1 MIIFKKISWSNFLST
16 GDVPTTVFFDRSPT
30 TLIIGE
36 NGSGKSTILD
46 ALTFVLFGKA
56 FRNINKSQLVNTIN
70 EKGLLVTIEFSIGNK
85 NFTVRRGVKPNIFE
99 VLQDGK
105 MIDQLANNRD
115 YQEYLEKVILKL
127 NYKSFTQIVVLGSST
142 FEPFMQLK
150 QSDRRTIVEDLLDIQ
165 IFSSMNSLL
174 KVKNSELKTTISDN
188 EHKRELNVSKT
199 KLQKNYIER
208 LTEDNQSDI
217 LKKQTDVSTFEDQ
230 KTLAIESLTT
240 YHNEIQSLSD
250 KLITEDKVQTKKS
263 EFSNLQNQI
272 EVKLKHDQKEV
283 KFYEKNSTCSTC
295 KQHIDDEFKKE
306 KITSLSTNI
315 EEKEQGLGKITTEI
329 EQLKIQI
336 EEFRNIGKQISE
348 KNSQLAATKSKIE
361 ALDNNIDR
369 AKKDINELKNKK
381 ELDNS
386 ELNVLQLLESE
397 LIELE
402 KDYEEQ
408 CNIKQLYGY
417 AHELLRDSG
426 IKTKIIRQYVPII
439 NKYVNKYLNE
449 LEFLI
454 NFSIDE
460 NFNETIRSQYRDEFS
475 YSSFSEGEKMRID
488 LALLFTWRMVAKLK
502 NSVNTNL
509 LILDEVFDSSLD
521 ADGTEAF
528 LKILNSLDEKT
539 NVFVISHKGEIL
551 YDKFRSTI
559 KFIKEKQFSKIEVM

>member
-1 MIIFKKISWSNFLST
+1 MIIFKEISWSNFLST

-174 KVKNSELKTTISDN
+174 KVKNSELKTSITDN
-188 EHKRELNVSKT
+188 ENKRELNASKT
-199 KLQKNYIER
+199 KMQKNYIER
-208 LTEDNQSDI
+208 LTEDNETDV
-217 LKKQTDVSTFEDQ
+217 LKKQTDISTFEDQ
-230 KTLAIESLTT
+230 KKLAVESFTT
-240 YHNEIQSLSD
+240 FHNEIKELSE
-250 KLITEDKVQTKKS
+250 KLVNEDSAKKKSSDYEKVQS
-263 EFSNLQNQI
+263 QI
-272 EVKLKHDQKEV
+272 ELKLHNAEKELE
-283 KFYEKNSTCSTC
+283 FYENNSTCSTC
-295 KQHIDDEFKKE
+295 KQVIDDEFKKE
-306 KITSLSTNI
+306 KLIDISKKI
-315 EEKEQGLGKITTEI
+315 EEKEQGLEKISTEI

-348 KNSQLAATKSKIE
+348 KNNQLAATKSKNE
-361 ALDNNIDR
+361 SLDNNIDR
-369 AKKDINELKNKK
+369 AKKDIDDLKDKK

-386 ELNVLQLLESE
+386 ELNVLQLLEKE
-397 LIELE
+397 LIELQ

-408 CNIKQLYGY
+408 CDTKQLYGY
-417 AHELLRDSG
+417 AYELLRDSG

-460 NFNETIRSQYRDEFS
+460 NFSETIRSQYRDEFS

-559 KFIKEKQFSKIEVM
+559 KFVKEKQFSKIEVV

>member
-1 MIIFKKISWSNFLST
+1 MIVFKKISWSNFLST

-46 ALTFVLFGKA
+46 ALTFGLFGKA

-70 EKGLLVTIEFSIGNK
+70 EKKLMVTIDFTIGNK
-85 NFTVRRGVKPNIFE
+85 NFTVRRGVKPNVFE
-99 VLQDGK
+99 ILQDGK
-105 MIDQLANNRD
+105 MFDQLANNRD

-165 IFSSMNSLL
+165 IFSAMNILL
-174 KVKNSELKTTISDN
+174 KVKNSELKTNTNDN
-188 EHKRELNVSKT
+188 ENKRELNVSKT
-199 KLQKNYIER
+199 KMQKNYIER
-208 LTEDNQSDI
+208 LKDDNQSDI
-217 LKKQTDVSTFEDQ
+217 LKKEADISNFEDQ
-230 KTLAIESLTT
+230 KTTAVESLTS
-240 YHNEIQSLSD
+240 YHSD
-250 KLITEDKVQTKKS
+250 IGELTSKLIAEDKVQTKNS
-263 EFSNLQNQI
+263 EFGNLQNQI
-272 EVKLKHDQKEV
+272 EIKLKQEQKEV

-295 KQHIDDEFKKE
+295 KQNIDDEFKEE
-306 KITSLSTNI
+306 KITSLSTSI
-315 EEKEQGLGKITTEI
+315 TEKENGLGKISTEI
-329 EQLKIQI
+329 EQLRIQLD
-336 EEFRNIGKQISE
+336 EFRNIARQISE
-348 KNSQLAATKSKIE
+348 KNNQLSAAKSQIQSLES
-361 ALDNNIDR
+361 NIDR
-369 AKKDINELKNKK
+369 TKSDINELKDKK
-381 ELDNS
+381 KLDNS

-397 LIELE
+397 FLELQ

-408 CNIKQLYGY
+408 CDTKQLYNY
-417 AHELLRDSG
+417 ANELLRDSG

-460 NFNETIRSQYRDEFS
+460 NFNETIQSQYRDEFS

-528 LKILNSLDEKT
+528 LKILNTLDDKT

-559 KFIKEKQFSKIEVM
+559 KFLKEKQFSKIEVV

>member
-46 ALTFVLFGKA
+46 ALTFGLFGKA

-70 EKGLLVTIEFSIGNK
+70 EKKLMVTIDFTIGNK
-85 NFTVRRGVKPNIFE
+85 NFTVRRGVKPNVFE
-99 VLQDGK
+99 ILQDGK
-105 MIDQLANNRD
+105 MFDQLANNRD

-165 IFSSMNSLL
+165 IFSAMNILL
-174 KVKNSELKTTISDN
+174 KVKNSELKTNTNDN
-188 EHKRELNVSKT
+188 ENKRELNVSKT
-199 KLQKNYIER
+199 KMQRNYIER
-208 LTEDNQSDI
+208 LKDDNQSDI
-217 LKKQTDVSTFEDQ
+217 LKKESDISNFEDQ
-230 KTLAIESLTT
+230 KTTAIESLTT
-240 YHNEIQSLSD
+240 YHNDIGTLTN
-250 KLITEDKVQTKKS
+250 KLIAEDKVQTKNS
-263 EFSNLQNQI
+263 EFGNLQNQI
-272 EVKLKHDQKEV
+272 EIKLKQEQKEV

-295 KQHIDDEFKKE
+295 KQNIDDEFKEE
-306 KITSLSTNI
+306 KITSLSTSI
-315 EEKEQGLGKITTEI
+315 TEKENGLGKISTEI
-329 EQLKIQI
+329 EQLRIQLD
-336 EEFRNIGKQISE
+336 EFRNIARQISE
-348 KNSQLAATKSKIE
+348 KNNQLSAAKSQIQSLE
-361 ALDNNIDR
+361 NNIDR
-369 AKKDINELKNKK
+369 TKSDINELKDKK
-381 ELDNS
+381 KLDNS

-397 LIELE
+397 FEELQ

-408 CNIKQLYGY
+408 CDTKQLYNY
-417 AHELLRDSG
+417 ANELLRDSG

-460 NFNETIRSQYRDEFS
+460 NFNETIQSQYRDEFS

-528 LKILNSLDEKT
+528 LKILNTLDDKT

-559 KFIKEKQFSKIEVM
+559 KFLKEKQFSKIEVA

>member
-1 MIIFKKISWSNFLST
+1 MIIFKEISWSNFLST

-70 EKGLLVTIEFSIGNK
+70 EKGLLVTIDFLVGNK
-85 NFTVRRGVKPNIFE
+85 SFTVRRGVKPNIFE

-174 KVKNSELKTTISDN
+174 KVKNSELKTSITDN
-188 EHKRELNVSKT
+188 ENKRELNASKT
-199 KLQKNYIER
+199 KMQKNYIER
-208 LTEDNQSDI
+208 LTEDNETDV
-217 LKKQTDVSTFEDQ
+217 LKKQTDISTFEDQ
-230 KTLAIESLTT
+230 KKLAVESFTT
-240 YHNEIQSLSD
+240 FHNEIKELSE
-250 KLITEDKVQTKKS
+250 KLVNEDSAKKKSSDYEKVQS
-263 EFSNLQNQI
+263 QI
-272 EVKLKHDQKEV
+272 ELKLHNAEKELE
-283 KFYEKNSTCSTC
+283 FYENNSTCSTC
-295 KQHIDDEFKKE
+295 KQVIDDEFKKE
-306 KITSLSTNI
+306 KLIDISKKI
-315 EEKEQGLGKITTEI
+315 EEKEQGLEKISTEI

-348 KNSQLAATKSKIE
+348 KNNQLAATKSKIE
-361 ALDNNIDR
+361 SLDNNIDR
-369 AKKDINELKNKK
+369 AKKDIDDLKDKK

-386 ELNVLQLLESE
+386 ELNVLQLLEKE
-397 LIELE
+397 LIELQ

-408 CNIKQLYGY
+408 CDTKQLYGY
-417 AHELLRDSG
+417 AYELLRDSG

-460 NFNETIRSQYRDEFS
+460 NFSETIRSQYRDEFS

-559 KFIKEKQFSKIEVM
+559 KFVKEKQFSKIEVV

>member
-1 MIIFKKISWSNFLST
+1 MVVIDFT
-16 GDVPTTVFFDRSPT
+16 
-30 TLIIGE
+30 IG
-36 NGSGKSTILD
+36 S
-46 ALTFVLFGKA
+46 
-56 FRNINKSQLVNTIN
+56 
-70 EKGLLVTIEFSIGNK
+70 K
-85 NFTVRRGVKPNIFE
+85 NFTVRRGVKPNVFE
-99 VLQDGK
+99 ILQDGK
-105 MIDQLANNRD
+105 MFDQLANNRD

-165 IFSSMNSLL
+165 IFSAMNILL
-174 KVKNSELKTTISDN
+174 KVKNSDLKTNINDN
-188 EHKRELNVSKT
+188 ENKRELNVSKT
-199 KLQKNYIER
+199 KMQKNYIER
-208 LTEDNQSDI
+208 LKDDNQSDI
-217 LKKQTDVSTFEDQ
+217 LKKEDDISNFEDQ

-240 YHNEIQSLSD
+240 YHNDIGTLST
-250 KLITEDKVQTKKS
+250 KLIAEDKVQTKNS
-263 EFSNLQNQI
+263 EFGNLQNQI
-272 EVKLKHDQKEV
+272 EIKLKQEQKEV

-295 KQHIDDEFKKE
+295 KQNIDDEFKEE
-306 KITSLSTNI
+306 KITSLSTSI
-315 EEKEQGLGKITTEI
+315 TEKENGLGKITTEI
-329 EQLKIQI
+329 EQLRIQLD
-336 EEFRNIGKQISE
+336 EFRNIARQISE
-348 KNSQLAATKSKIE
+348 KNNQLSATKSQIQSLE
-361 ALDNNIDR
+361 SNIDR
-369 AKKDINELKNKK
+369 TKSDINELKDKK
-381 ELDNS
+381 KLDNS
-386 ELNVLQLLESE
+386 ELNVLQLLEGEFEE
-397 LIELE
+397 LQ

-408 CNIKQLYGY
+408 CDTKQLYNY
-417 AHELLRDSG
+417 ANELLRDSG

-460 NFNETIRSQYRDEFS
+460 NFNETIQSQYRDEFS

-528 LKILNSLDEKT
+528 LKILNTLDDKT

-559 KFIKEKQFSKIEVM
+559 KFLKEKQFSKIEVV

>member
-1 MIIFKKISWSNFLST
+1 MIIFKKITWSNFLST

-70 EKGLLVTIEFSIGNK
+70 EKALMVTIDFSIGNK
-85 NFTVRRGVKPNIFE
+85 DFTVRRGVKPNVFE
-99 VLQDGK
+99 ILQGGK
-105 MIDQLANNRD
+105 MFDQLANNRD

-165 IFSSMNSLL
+165 IFSSMNTLL
-174 KVKNSELKTTISDN
+174 KVKNSELKTSIMEN
-188 EHKRELNVSKT
+188 ETKRDLNVSKISM
-199 KLQKNYIER
+199 QKNYIKR
-208 LTEDNQSDI
+208 LSEDNQSDI
-217 LKKQTDVSTFEDQ
+217 LKKESDISTFENQ
-230 KTLAIESLTT
+230 KTTAVDSLTS
-240 YHNEIQSLSD
+240 YHSDIETLSSR
-250 KLITEDKVQTKKS
+250 LFSEDKVQSKNS

-272 EVKLKHDQKEV
+272 QIKLKQDQKEI
-283 KFYEKNSTCSTC
+283 KFYEKNDTCSTC
-295 KQHIDDEFKKE
+295 KQLIDNEFKEE
-306 KITSLSTNI
+306 KISTLSTSI
-315 EEKEQGLGKITTEI
+315 VEKENGLGKISDEI
-329 EQLKIQI
+329 QQLKIQL
-336 EEFRNIGKQISE
+336 EEFRNIGRQISE
-348 KNSQLAATKSKIE
+348 KNNQLASTKSQIQS
-361 ALDNNIDR
+361 LDNNIDR
-369 AKKDINELKNKK
+369 TQRDINELKDKK
-381 ELDNS
+381 KLDNS

-397 LIELE
+397 LVELQ

-408 CNIKQLYGY
+408 CDTKQLYNY
-417 AHELLRDSG
+417 ANELLRDSG

-528 LKILNSLDEKT
+528 LKILNSLDDNT

-559 KFIKEKQFSKIEVM
+559 KFLKEKQFSKIEVV

>member
-174 KVKNSELKTTISDN
+174 KVKNSELKTAISDN
-188 EHKRELNVSKT
+188 DNKRELNVSKT

-208 LTEDNQSDI
+208 LTEDNQLDI

-336 EEFRNIGKQISE
+336 EEFRDIGKQISE

-408 CNIKQLYGY
+408 CNTKQLYGY

>member
-1 MIIFKKISWSNFLST
+1 MIVFKKISWSNFLST

-46 ALTFVLFGKA
+46 ALTFGLFGKA

-70 EKGLLVTIEFSIGNK
+70 EKKLMVTIDFTIGNK
-85 NFTVRRGVKPNIFE
+85 NFTVRRGVKPNVFE
-99 VLQDGK
+99 ILQDGK
-105 MIDQLANNRD
+105 MFDQLANNRD

-165 IFSSMNSLL
+165 IFSAMNILL
-174 KVKNSELKTTISDN
+174 KVKNSELKTNTNDN
-188 EHKRELNVSKT
+188 ENKRELNVSKT
-199 KLQKNYIER
+199 KMQKNYIER
-208 LTEDNQSDI
+208 LKDDNQSDI
-217 LKKQTDVSTFEDQ
+217 LKKEADISNFEDQ
-230 KTLAIESLTT
+230 KTTAVESLTS
-240 YHNEIQSLSD
+240 YHSD
-250 KLITEDKVQTKKS
+250 IGELTSKLIAEDKVQTKNS
-263 EFSNLQNQI
+263 EFGNLQNQI
-272 EVKLKHDQKEV
+272 EIKLKQEQKEV

-295 KQHIDDEFKKE
+295 KQNIDDEFKEE
-306 KITSLSTNI
+306 KITSLSTSI
-315 EEKEQGLGKITTEI
+315 TEKENGLGKISTEI
-329 EQLKIQI
+329 EQLRIQLD
-336 EEFRNIGKQISE
+336 EFRSIGRQISE
-348 KNSQLAATKSKIE
+348 KNNQLSAAKSQIQSLES
-361 ALDNNIDR
+361 NIDR
-369 AKKDINELKNKK
+369 TKSDINELKDKK
-381 ELDNS
+381 KLDNS

-397 LIELE
+397 FLELQ

-408 CNIKQLYGY
+408 CDTKQLYNY
-417 AHELLRDSG
+417 ANELLRDSG

-460 NFNETIRSQYRDEFS
+460 NFNETIQSQYRDEFS

-528 LKILNSLDEKT
+528 LKILNTLDDKT

-559 KFIKEKQFSKIEVM
+559 KFLKEKQFSKIEVV

>member
-1 MIIFKKISWSNFLST
+1 MIIFKKITWSNFLST

-70 EKGLLVTIEFSIGNK
+70 EKALMVTIDFSIGNK
-85 NFTVRRGVKPNIFE
+85 DFTVRRGVKPNVFE
-99 VLQDGK
+99 ILQGGK
-105 MIDQLANNRD
+105 MFDQLANNRD

-165 IFSSMNSLL
+165 IFSSMNTLL
-174 KVKNSELKTTISDN
+174 KVKNSELKTSIMEN
-188 EHKRELNVSKT
+188 ETKRDLNVSKISM
-199 KLQKNYIER
+199 QKNYIKR
-208 LTEDNQSDI
+208 LSEDNQSDI
-217 LKKQTDVSTFEDQ
+217 LKKESDISTFENQ
-230 KTLAIESLTT
+230 KTTAVDSLTS
-240 YHNEIQSLSD
+240 YHSDIETLSSR
-250 KLITEDKVQTKKS
+250 LFSEDKVQTKNS
-263 EFSNLQNQI
+263 EFGNLQNQI
-272 EVKLKHDQKEV
+272 QIKLKQDQKEI
-283 KFYEKNSTCSTC
+283 KFYEKNDTCSTC
-295 KQHIDDEFKKE
+295 KQLIDNEFKEE
-306 KITSLSTNI
+306 KISTLSTSI
-315 EEKEQGLGKITTEI
+315 VEKENGLGKISDEI
-329 EQLKIQI
+329 QQLKIQL
-336 EEFRNIGKQISE
+336 EEFRNIGRQISE
-348 KNSQLAATKSKIE
+348 KNNQLASTKSQIQS
-361 ALDNNIDR
+361 LDNNIDR
-369 AKKDINELKNKK
+369 TQRDINELKDKK
-381 ELDNS
+381 KLDNS

-397 LIELE
+397 LVELQ

-408 CNIKQLYGY
+408 CDTKQLYNY
-417 AHELLRDSG
+417 ANELLRDSG

-528 LKILNSLDEKT
+528 LKILNSLDDNT

-559 KFIKEKQFSKIEVM
+559 KFLKEKQFSKIEVV

>member
-142 FEPFMQLK
+142 FEPFMQLR

-174 KVKNSELKTTISDN
+174 KVKNSELKTAISDN
-188 EHKRELNVSKT
+188 DNKRELNVSKT

-208 LTEDNQSDI
+208 LTEDNQLDI

-369 AKKDINELKNKK
+369 AKKDIDELKNKK

>member
-208 LTEDNQSDI
+208 LTEDNQLDI

-272 EVKLKHDQKEV
+272 EVKLKQDQKEV

-306 KITSLSTNI
+306 KINSLSTNI

-336 EEFRNIGKQISE
+336 EEFRDIGKQISE

-369 AKKDINELKNKK
+369 AKKDIDELKNKK

-408 CNIKQLYGY
+408 CNTKQLYGY

>member
-1 MIIFKKISWSNFLST
+1 VIIFKKISWSNFLST

-46 ALTFVLFGKA
+46 ALTFGLFGKA

-70 EKGLLVTIEFSIGNK
+70 EKKLMVTIDFTIGNK
-85 NFTVRRGVKPNIFE
+85 NFTVRRGVKPNVFE
-99 VLQDGK
+99 ILQDGK
-105 MIDQLANNRD
+105 MFDQLANNRD

-165 IFSSMNSLL
+165 IFSAMNILL
-174 KVKNSELKTTISDN
+174 KVKNSELKTNTNDN
-188 EHKRELNVSKT
+188 ENKRELNVSKT
-199 KLQKNYIER
+199 KIQKNYIER
-208 LTEDNQSDI
+208 LKDDNQSDI
-217 LKKQTDVSTFEDQ
+217 LKKESDISNFEDQ
-230 KTLAIESLTT
+230 KTTAIESLTT
-240 YHNEIQSLSD
+240 YHNDIGTLTN
-250 KLITEDKVQTKKS
+250 KLIAEDKVQTKNS
-263 EFSNLQNQI
+263 EFGNLQNQI
-272 EVKLKHDQKEV
+272 EIKLKQEQKEV

-295 KQHIDDEFKKE
+295 KQNIDDEFKEE
-306 KITSLSTNI
+306 KITSLSTSI
-315 EEKEQGLGKITTEI
+315 TEKENGLGKISTEI
-329 EQLKIQI
+329 EQLRIQLD
-336 EEFRNIGKQISE
+336 EFRNIARQISE
-348 KNSQLAATKSKIE
+348 KNNQLSAAKSQIQSLE
-361 ALDNNIDR
+361 NNIDR
-369 AKKDINELKNKK
+369 TKSDINELKDKK
-381 ELDNS
+381 KLDNS

-397 LIELE
+397 FEELQ

-408 CNIKQLYGY
+408 CDTKQLYNY
-417 AHELLRDSG
+417 ANELLRDSG

-460 NFNETIRSQYRDEFS
+460 NFNETIQSQYRDEFS

-528 LKILNSLDEKT
+528 LKILNTLDDKT

-559 KFIKEKQFSKIEVM
+559 KFLKEKQFSKIEVA

>member
-1 MIIFKKISWSNFLST
+1 MIIFKKITWSNFLST

-70 EKGLLVTIEFSIGNK
+70 EKALMVTIDFSIGNK
-85 NFTVRRGVKPNIFE
+85 DFTVRRGVKPNVFE
-99 VLQDGK
+99 ILQGGK
-105 MIDQLANNRD
+105 MFDQLANNRD

-165 IFSSMNSLL
+165 IFSSMNTLL
-174 KVKNSELKTTISDN
+174 KVKNSELKTSIMEN
-188 EHKRELNVSKT
+188 ETKRDLNVSKISM
-199 KLQKNYIER
+199 QKNYIKR
-208 LTEDNQSDI
+208 LSEDNQSDI
-217 LKKQTDVSTFEDQ
+217 LKKESDISTFENQ
-230 KTLAIESLTT
+230 KTTAVDSLTS
-240 YHNEIQSLSD
+240 YHSDIETLSSR
-250 KLITEDKVQTKKS
+250 LFSEDKVQSKNS
-263 EFSNLQNQI
+263 EFGNLQNQI
-272 EVKLKHDQKEV
+272 QIKLKQDQKEI
-283 KFYEKNSTCSTC
+283 KFYEKNDTCSTC
-295 KQHIDDEFKKE
+295 KQLIDDEFKEE
-306 KITSLSTNI
+306 KISTLSTSI
-315 EEKEQGLGKITTEI
+315 VEKENGLGKISDEI
-329 EQLKIQI
+329 QQLKIQL
-336 EEFRNIGKQISE
+336 EEFRNIGRQISE
-348 KNSQLAATKSKIE
+348 KNNQLASTKSQIQS
-361 ALDNNIDR
+361 LDNNIDR
-369 AKKDINELKNKK
+369 TQRDINELKDKK
-381 ELDNS
+381 KLDNS

-397 LIELE
+397 LVELQ

-408 CNIKQLYGY
+408 CDTKQLYNY
-417 AHELLRDSG
+417 ANELLRDSG

-528 LKILNSLDEKT
+528 LKILNSLDDNT

-559 KFIKEKQFSKIEVM
+559 KFLKEKQFSKIEVV

>member
-174 KVKNSELKTTISDN
+174 KVKNSELKTAISDN
-188 EHKRELNVSKT
+188 DNKRELNVSKT

-208 LTEDNQSDI
+208 LTEDNQLDI
-217 LKKQTDVSTFEDQ
+217 LKKQTDVSIFEDQ

-240 YHNEIQSLSD
+240 YHNEIQTLSD

-272 EVKLKHDQKEV
+272 EVKLKQDQKEV
-283 KFYEKNSTCSTC
+283 TFYEKNSTCSTC
-295 KQHIDDEFKKE
+295 KHHIDDEFKKE

-336 EEFRNIGKQISE
+336 EEFRDIGKQISE

-408 CNIKQLYGY
+408 CNTKQLYGY

-559 KFIKEKQFSKIEVM
+559 KFIKEKQFSRIVAG

>member
-46 ALTFVLFGKA
+46 ALTFGLFGKA

-70 EKGLLVTIEFSIGNK
+70 EKKLMVTIDFTIGNK
-85 NFTVRRGVKPNIFE
+85 NFTVRRGVKPNVFE
-99 VLQDGK
+99 ILQDGK
-105 MIDQLANNRD
+105 MFDQLANNRD

-165 IFSSMNSLL
+165 IFSAMNILL
-174 KVKNSELKTTISDN
+174 KVKNSELKTNTNDN
-188 EHKRELNVSKT
+188 ENKRELNVSKT
-199 KLQKNYIER
+199 KMQRNYIER
-208 LTEDNQSDI
+208 LKDDNQSDI
-217 LKKQTDVSTFEDQ
+217 LKKESDISNFEDQ

-240 YHNEIQSLSD
+240 YHNDIGTLTN
-250 KLITEDKVQTKKS
+250 KLIAEDKVQTKNS
-263 EFSNLQNQI
+263 EFGNLQNQI
-272 EVKLKHDQKEV
+272 EIKLKQEQKEV

-295 KQHIDDEFKKE
+295 KQNIDDEFKEE
-306 KITSLSTNI
+306 KITSLSTSI
-315 EEKEQGLGKITTEI
+315 TEKENGLGKISTEI
-329 EQLKIQI
+329 EQLRIQLD
-336 EEFRNIGKQISE
+336 EFRNIARQISE
-348 KNSQLAATKSKIE
+348 KNNQLSAAKSQIQSLE
-361 ALDNNIDR
+361 NNIDR
-369 AKKDINELKNKK
+369 TKSDINELKDKK
-381 ELDNS
+381 KLDNS

-397 LIELE
+397 FEELQ

-408 CNIKQLYGY
+408 CDTKQLYNY
-417 AHELLRDSG
+417 ANELLRDSG

-460 NFNETIRSQYRDEFS
+460 NFNETIQSQYRDEFS

-528 LKILNSLDEKT
+528 LKILNTLDDKT

-559 KFIKEKQFSKIEVM
+559 KFLKEKQFSKIEVV

>member
-1 MIIFKKISWSNFLST
+1 MIIFKKITWSNFLST

-70 EKGLLVTIEFSIGNK
+70 EKALMVTIDFSIGNK
-85 NFTVRRGVKPNIFE
+85 DFTVRRGVKPNVFE
-99 VLQDGK
+99 ILQGGK
-105 MIDQLANNRD
+105 MFDQLANNRD

-165 IFSSMNSLL
+165 IFSSMNTLL
-174 KVKNSELKTTISDN
+174 KVKNSELKTSIMEN
-188 EHKRELNVSKT
+188 ETKRDLNVSKISM
-199 KLQKNYIER
+199 QKNYIKR
-208 LTEDNQSDI
+208 LSEDNQSDI
-217 LKKQTDVSTFEDQ
+217 LKKESDISTFENQ
-230 KTLAIESLTT
+230 KTTAVDSLTS
-240 YHNEIQSLSD
+240 YHSDIETLSGR
-250 KLITEDKVQTKKS
+250 LFSEDKVQSKNS

-272 EVKLKHDQKEV
+272 QIKLKQDQKEI
-283 KFYEKNSTCSTC
+283 KFYEKNDTCSTC
-295 KQHIDDEFKKE
+295 KQLIDNEFKEE
-306 KITSLSTNI
+306 KISTLSTSI
-315 EEKEQGLGKITTEI
+315 VEKENGLGKISDEI
-329 EQLKIQI
+329 QQLKIQL
-336 EEFRNIGKQISE
+336 EEFRNIGRQISE
-348 KNSQLAATKSKIE
+348 KNNQLASTKSQIQS
-361 ALDNNIDR
+361 LDNNIDR
-369 AKKDINELKNKK
+369 TQRDINELKDKK
-381 ELDNS
+381 KLDNS

-397 LIELE
+397 LVELQ

-408 CNIKQLYGY
+408 CDTKQLYNY
-417 AHELLRDSG
+417 ANELLRDSG

-528 LKILNSLDEKT
+528 LKILNSLDDNT

-559 KFIKEKQFSKIEVM
+559 KFLKEKQFSKIEVV